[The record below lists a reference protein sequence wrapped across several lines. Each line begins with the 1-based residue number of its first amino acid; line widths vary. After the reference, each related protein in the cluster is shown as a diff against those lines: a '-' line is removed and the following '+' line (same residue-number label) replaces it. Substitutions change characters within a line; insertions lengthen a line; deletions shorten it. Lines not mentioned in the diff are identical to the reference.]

1 MAAVSTQAQA
11 SKKILSIRNVHCSRS
26 IPTARRGLANEKHF
40 SGPSF
45 ELKLIGLLDSN
56 LVSFRME
63 VQKTD
68 SSGLRLLHKVSVW
81 DRTNCTVE
89 VNGFPALRA
98 L

>member
-1 MAAVSTQAQA
+1 M
-11 SKKILSIRNVHCSRS
+11 RNIS
-26 IPTARRGLANEKHF
+26 LE
-40 SGPSF
+40 PSF

-81 DRTNCTVE
+81 DQDKLTQ
-89 VNGFPALRA
+89 LK
-98 L
+98 